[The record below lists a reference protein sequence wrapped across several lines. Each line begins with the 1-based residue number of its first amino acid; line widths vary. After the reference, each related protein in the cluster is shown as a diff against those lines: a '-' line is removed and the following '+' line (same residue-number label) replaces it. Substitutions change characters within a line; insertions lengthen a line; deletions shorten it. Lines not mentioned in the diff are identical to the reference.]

1 MDMFFQDDDRPVSQQ
16 QSQNSGN
23 EEFSSRTRLKESAL
37 SNGNHVPPL
46 LLAIANSHLEVAEL
60 LIAHGADPNSRDEHG
75 RTPLHVC
82 AEYADGT
89 MTGLLLEHG
98 ASMETQDKNGM
109 TPLQLAASKGALG
122 VVERLVRH
130 GARVNL

>member
-1 MDMFFQDDDRPVSQQ
+1 MDMFLQDNDWLGSQQ
-16 QSQNSGN
+16 LQKS
-23 EEFSSRTRLKESAL
+23 EEFSSTTRPKKSAI
-37 SNGNHVPPL
+37 SNGNVRPPL
-46 LLAIANSHLEVAEL
+46 FLAIANSHLEVAEF
-60 LIAHGADPNSRDEHG
+60 LIAHGADPDSRDEHG

-82 AEYADGT
+82 AECADAA
-89 MTGLLLEHG
+89 MTELLLGHG
-98 ASMETQDKNGM
+98 ASMEIQGKNGM